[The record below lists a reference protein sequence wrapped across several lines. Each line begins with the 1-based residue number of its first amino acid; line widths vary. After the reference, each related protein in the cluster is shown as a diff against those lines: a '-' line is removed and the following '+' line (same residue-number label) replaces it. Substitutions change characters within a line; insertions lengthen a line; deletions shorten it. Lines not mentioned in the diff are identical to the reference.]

1 MQSLFPRKLGVKYS
15 ELMLTPE
22 GEYSIT
28 RRQDGDLI
36 YKYMRSVLKT
46 TLDKHI
52 TDLTGNVGG
61 DTILFGLKFGRVDS
75 IELDRENFKALE
87 NNVKVFD
94 LKNVRLHHG
103 DSRLV
108 FNWKTDVVYIDAPW
122 GGPEYKTKTDID
134 LYLGNTRIDEY
145 IQHMLLW
152 ENSPDYF
159 FLKVPKNY
167 NFARLTN
174 LPLHKR
180 RFPIRGYYL
189 VALSKRPFTT
199 TIKKTLRNKK

>member
-1 MQSLFPRKLGVKYS
+1 
-15 ELMLTPE
+15 
-22 GEYSIT
+22 
-28 RRQDGDLI
+28 
-36 YKYMRSVLKT
+36 MRSVLKT
-46 TLDKHI
+46 TFDKHI

-75 IELDRENFKALE
+75 IELDKENFKALE

-94 LKNVRLHHG
+94 LKNVKLHHG

-145 IQHMLLW
+145 IRHMLLW
-152 ENSPDYF
+152 ENSPDYI

-167 NFARLTN
+167 NFSRLTN
-174 LPLHKR
+174 LLLHKR
-180 RFPIRGYYL
+180 RFVIRGYYL

-199 TIKKTLRNKK
+199 TIKKTLRNRK